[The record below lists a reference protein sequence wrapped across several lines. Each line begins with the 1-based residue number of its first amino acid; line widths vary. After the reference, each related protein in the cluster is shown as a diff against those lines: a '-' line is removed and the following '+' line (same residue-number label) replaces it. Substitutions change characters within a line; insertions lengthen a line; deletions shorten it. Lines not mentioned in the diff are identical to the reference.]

1 MDQDDRVRP
10 GPALDMDEIIQ
21 DGFKQMHS
29 VDECK
34 IDHSIAQNIF
44 FFSGG
49 KKIIAFFRKN
59 GCICRRLMSDFRFRI
74 DADRLRFRFCQAE
87 GFAVLHADFEIMS
100 RPKQQMKLPQQ
111 IVIFRNR
118 PHGLLFLHSSQ
129 SGHFYLMHGN
139 SGQTDRNGRGMRFE

>member
-59 GCICRRLMSDFRFRI
+59 GCICRQLMSDFRFRI
-74 DADRLRFRFCQAE
+74 DADRLRF
-87 GFAVLHADFEIMS
+87 HADFEIMS
-100 RPKQQMKLPQQ
+100 RSKQQMKLPQQ